1 MQKKRKKESKKRK
14 TRANKF
20 LHLFLIYKIS
30 DRSTVFHKTRFFRT
44 KILDDEEEQSDKSL
58 CKKKKRKREE
68 NNRICCNH
76 PNANSSR
83 RYIIIKSDIWDNFE
97 VKPFRAII
105 LSRWYLHA
113 LSRPVREISMESC
126 NREREREREHGKY
139 TWVKSLFAPGP
150 PSPQA
155 FQLLLTI
162 NVRWKGRGCAFK
174 ALVHRRGIFAG
185 NDSAVPPERVLM
197 RSPLFAFQERIVKM
211 IRLDPPPG

>member
-30 DRSTVFHKTRFFRT
+30 DRSTVFHKTRFFRRFSMT
-44 KILDDEEEQSDKSL
+44 KKNKDKWQIPVQ
-58 CKKKKRKREE
+58 KKKRKKEE
-68 NNRICCNH
+68 NNRICCNY